1 MSLPTESSLTG
12 YQYSGGIYGKTNQKN
27 DKILLNIKGNTQSN
41 NEDKSI
47 QFNETEANLQL
58 KDIYN
63 NKNIHKSLKQR
74 SNPNQILY
82 YDKIYNNQYPVSD
95 NLRNQSNLNNKY
107 LKPIDNLNNNAIN
120 EINILQNNNQQY
132 NTIQVN
138 TESTLRDYNGNGDSN
153 NNTFQNNIK
162 IFEIKSKKKCNCN
175 TKCFIKTIKITG
187 LVLLIML
194 IIPLCIL
201 CFLISIY
208 GSGRNSGNGGGSS
221 GSNEVFS
228 KPHSGG
234 SGGICCCCCCFCDWI
249 IKLIR
254 KIRDIYNS

>member
-12 YQYSGGIYGKTNQKN
+12 YQCRGGIYGKTNPKN
-27 DKILLNIKGNTQSN
+27 DKILLNIKGNPQSN

-47 QFNETEANLQL
+47 QFNGTEANLQL

-63 NKNIHKSLKQR
+63 NKNFHKSLKQR
-74 SNPNQILY
+74 PNQNQILY
-82 YDKIYNNQYPVSD
+82 NNQIYNYQYPVSD

-120 EINILQNNNQQY
+120 EINILQNNNQQNY

-138 TESTLRDYNGNGDSN
+138 TESTLRNYNGNGDSN

-162 IFEIKSKKKCNCN
+162 IFEIKSKKKCNCK
-175 TKCFIKTIKITG
+175 KCFIKTIKITG
-187 LVLLIML
+187 LVLLITL

-201 CFLISIY
+201 CFLISNS
-208 GSGRNSGNGGGSS
+208 GSGGNDGNGGGSS
-221 GSNEVFS
+221 GSNEAFS

-234 SGGICCCCCCFCDWI
+234 FCCCCCFCDLI